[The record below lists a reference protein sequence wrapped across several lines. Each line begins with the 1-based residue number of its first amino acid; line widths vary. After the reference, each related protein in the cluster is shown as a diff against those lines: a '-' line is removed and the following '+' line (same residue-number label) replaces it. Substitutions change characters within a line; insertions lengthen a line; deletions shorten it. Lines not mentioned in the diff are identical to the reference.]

1 MKTAGIILF
10 TLGLVFIT
18 ACDSG
23 EVEQVFN
30 SEKRIL
36 QSKLNKERVLRVGLQ
51 AYIDS
56 ILDRD
61 TILVMHRMEHYAE
74 TLFNQKATPA
84 APNTGT
90 SAQGKKVTRSG
101 ALQTLENQLAGWV
114 QKLPP
119 LDWKLEELGAERL
132 SLKVSDQALFNAKT
146 SSLHADGK
154 RKITELGQRLQK
166 NPNSQIYLYIEGH
179 VDSLSQGS
187 TNSWH
192 YAWERAENVGKAM
205 IEAGFPAS
213 RLSLGSHG
221 ATAPVATNTTE
232 AGRYLNRRTLLILY
246 VK

>member
-1 MKTAGIILF
+1 LSS
-10 TLGLVFIT
+10 
-18 ACDSG
+18 CDSG
-23 EVEQVFN
+23 NVEQVFN
-30 SEKRIL
+30 SEKRVL
-36 QSKLNKERVLRVGLQ
+36 QNKLNKERVLRVGLQ

-56 ILDRD
+56 ILDKD

-74 TLFNQKATPA
+74 TLFKQKATPA
-84 APNTGT
+84 VPKTGA
-90 SAQGKKVTRSG
+90 SAAEKKTTASV
-101 ALQTLENQLAGWV
+101 ALQNLENQLAGWA

-119 LDWKLEELGAERL
+119 LDWKLEELGTERL
-132 SLKVSDQALFNAKT
+132 SLKVSDQALFNEKT
-146 SSLHADGK
+146 STLHAGGK
-154 RKITELGQRLQK
+154 RKITELSQQLQK

-179 VDSLSQGS
+179 VDSLSQG
-187 TNSWH
+187 TTDTWH
-192 YAWERAENVGKAM
+192 QAWERAKNVGEAM